1 MDQEDYSK
9 VRNAG
14 HLEDQDVVV
23 TFLDRVIAFVLLIG
37 PWGLL
42 TVWIQDLLID
52 RLSASVT
59 NMVVLAG
66 IIGFLLVVNWA
77 SKRIYSLRVRRR
89 R

>member
-9 VRNAG
+9 VQTAG

-23 TFLDRVIAFVLLIG
+23 TFPDRVIAFVLLIG

-52 RLSASVT
+52 RLSTSVT

-77 SKRIYSLRVRRR
+77 SKRIYSLRVKRRR
-89 R
+89 